1 MQKTE
6 TVKEFGGWLSRYVH
20 TSEYC
25 NCEMTFS
32 IYLPAQAETQAVPVL
47 YWLSGLTCT
56 DDNFRVKAGAQ
67 RYAAEHGIA
76 LVIPDTS
83 PRGSDVPDVSDCYSL
98 GKGAGFYIDA
108 TQPPWNKNYKMYSYI
123 TKELP
128 ALIEKNFPVSDRK
141 SISGH
146 SMGGHGALICALKNP
161 KMYQS
166 VSAFSPVCHPTEC
179 AWGRDIFQHYLGNDK
194 FKWEEYDAC
203 HLIEKNPHT
212 IPILIDQG
220 TNDEFLDEQLMIK
233 KLQYVCETNKYPLD
247 LKMRADYDH
256 SYHFIA
262 TFIGD
267 HIRYHSDMLKCEFKG

>member
-1 MQKTE
+1 MEKID
-6 TVKEFGGWLSRYVH
+6 TVKEFDGWLSRYLH
-20 TSEYC
+20 TSKYC
-25 NCEMTFS
+25 HCEMTFS
-32 IYLPAQAETQAVPVL
+32 IYLPPQAETQAVPVL

-56 DDNFRVKAGAQ
+56 DDNFRIKAGAQ

-76 LVIPDTS
+76 LVMPDTS
-83 PRGSDVPDVSDCYSL
+83 PRGDDVPDVPDRYNL

-128 ALIEKNFPVSDRK
+128 QLIEKNFPVTARK

-146 SMGGHGALICALKNP
+146 SMGGHGALTCALKNP
-161 KMYQS
+161 KLYQS

-179 AWGRDIFQHYLGNDK
+179 TWGKEVFQTYLGNDESE
-194 FKWEEYDAC
+194 WAEYDAC
-203 HLIEKNPHT
+203 HLIEKCTHM

-220 TNDEFLDEQLMIK
+220 TNDEFLDDQLMTQ
-233 KLQYVCETNKYPLD
+233 KLQYLCEKNKYPLD
-247 LKMRADYDH
+247 LRMRTGYDH
-256 SYHFIA
+256 SYHFIS

-267 HIRYHSDMLKCEFKG
+267 HIRYHSSILKSTD

>member
-1 MQKTE
+1 MEKIDTI
-6 TVKEFGGWLSRYVH
+6 KEFDGWLSRYLH
-20 TSEYC
+20 TSKYC
-25 NCEMTFS
+25 HCEMTFS
-32 IYLPAQAETQAVPVL
+32 IYLPPQAETQAVPVL

-56 DDNFRVKAGAQ
+56 DDNFRIKAGAQ

-76 LVIPDTS
+76 LVMPDTS
-83 PRGSDVPDVSDCYSL
+83 PRGDDVPDVPDRYNL

-128 ALIEKNFPVSDRK
+128 QLIEKNFPVTARK

-146 SMGGHGALICALKNP
+146 SMGGHGALTCALKNP
-161 KMYQS
+161 KLYQS

-179 AWGRDIFQHYLGNDK
+179 TWGKEVFQTYLGNDESE
-194 FKWEEYDAC
+194 WAEYDAC
-203 HLIEKNPHT
+203 HLIEKCTHM

-220 TNDEFLDEQLMIK
+220 TNDEFLDDQLMTQ
-233 KLQYVCETNKYPLD
+233 KLQYLCEKNKYPLD
-247 LKMRADYDH
+247 LRMRTGYDH
-256 SYHFIA
+256 SYHFIS

-267 HIRYHSDMLKCEFKG
+267 HIRYHSSILKSTD